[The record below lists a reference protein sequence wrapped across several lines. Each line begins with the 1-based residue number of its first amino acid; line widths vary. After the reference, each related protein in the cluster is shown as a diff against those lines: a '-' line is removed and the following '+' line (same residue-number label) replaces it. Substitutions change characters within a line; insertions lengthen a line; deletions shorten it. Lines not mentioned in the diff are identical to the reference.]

1 MTKLVVYVG
10 CSRLGNVQ
18 EKINSSK
25 SGISQGIVFP
35 IRGNYYSEEKSGK
48 ID

>member
-1 MTKLVVYVG
+1 MTKLVISVG
-10 CSRLGNVQ
+10 CNRLGNVQ
-18 EKINSSK
+18 EKINPSK
-25 SGISQGIVFP
+25 SGINQGIVFP